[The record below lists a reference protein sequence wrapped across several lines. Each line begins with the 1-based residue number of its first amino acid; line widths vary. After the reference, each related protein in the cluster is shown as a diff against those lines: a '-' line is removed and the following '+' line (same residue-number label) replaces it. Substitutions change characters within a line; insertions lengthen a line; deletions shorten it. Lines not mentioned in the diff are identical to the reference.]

1 MGNFYLDNEDIQFYF
16 KAIDVKK
23 LAEIQEDYAENG
35 DAGVFKSCESGF
47 AY

>member
-23 LAEIQEDYAENG
+23 LAEIQEDYAE
-35 DAGVFKSCESGF
+35 
-47 AY
+47 